1 MMNNVKVCLVLS
13 FLCMVTVGHST
24 MASAMRSI
32 EVLHWWTS
40 SGEQR
45 SATVLK
51 EGLAASGVNWI
62 DYPVRGGGGDSAM
75 AVLKAR
81 VIDRS
86 PPGAAQIIGPDI
98 QHWAQLGFLSPLDH
112 AELNNTALFYPVIN
126 ELIRLQ
132 GQTVAIPLSIHRINW
147 MWLNPRVFERLDIPL
162 PTTWSQLESSA
173 PILRDAGIIP
183 LAHGN
188 EPWQNA
194 TLFEIVLLS
203 QAGAGFYRKYF
214 VDRDEQ
220 ALTDPHVVAAFQ
232 QLRELKLLMDPGINH
247 REWQQ
252 ASRLVADGEAAI
264 QIMGDWV
271 KGEFSAWGLV
281 PGEDYLCLPV
291 PGTNEQHLYSIDTFV
306 MFHDQPGSIPMST
319 FIDTL
324 LSPAIQRDF
333 SRAKGTIPARM
344 DIPVG
349 AFDDCSRA
357 SHYVF
362 GQASQQGLLAPS
374 IAHSMAM
381 SPESEDAVFEIVHR
395 FFNEERMTP
404 ELAAIQ
410 LAQTLRALK

>member
-1 MMNNVKVCLVLS
+1 MMTDPR
-13 FLCMVTVGHST
+13 VTLAPAV
-24 MASAMRSI
+24 MWIALIAMPTCAYAMQSL

-40 SGEQR
+40 SGEQQ
-45 SATVLK
+45 SAAVLK
-51 EGLAASGVNWI
+51 ERLADRNLLWV

-98 QHWAQLGFLSPLDH
+98 QHWAQLGFLSPLHH
-112 AELNNTALFYPVIN
+112 AQLDDTSLFYPVVN
-126 ELIRLQ
+126 ELIRVQ

-147 MWLNPRVFERLDIPL
+147 MWLNPSVFERLDIPL

-173 PILRDAGIIP
+173 PVLRAAGIIP

-203 QAGAGFYRKYF
+203 QAGASFYRQYF
-214 VDRDEQ
+214 IDRDES
-220 ALTDPHVVAAFQ
+220 ALTDPSVVAAFE
-232 QLRELKLLMDPGINH
+232 QLRTLKTLMDPHINQ

-252 ASRLVADGEAAI
+252 ASRLVADGEAAV

-306 MFHDQPGSIPMST
+306 MFLDEPNAVPMPT

-324 LSPAIQRDF
+324 LSPDLQRDF
-333 SRAKGTIPARM
+333 SLAKGTIPARK
-344 DIPVG
+344 DLPVT
-349 AFDDCSRA
+349 AVDDCSRA
-357 SHYVF
+357 SHHVF
-362 GQASQQGLLAPS
+362 GQASQSGMLAPS

-395 FFNEERMTP
+395 FFNDERMTP

>member
-1 MMNNVKVCLVLS
+1 MCLVRSLICLALMGLS
-13 FLCMVTVGHST
+13 TT
-24 MASAMRSI
+24 AYAMQSL

-40 SGEQR
+40 SGEQQ
-45 SATVLK
+45 AAAVLK
-51 EGLAASGVNWI
+51 DGLADHGVRWV

-98 QHWAQLGFLSPLDH
+98 QHWAQLGFLSPLHH
-112 AELNNTALFYPVIN
+112 AELDDTSLFYPVIN
-126 ELIRLQ
+126 ELIRVQ
-132 GQTVAIPLSIHRINW
+132 GQTVAIPMSIHRINW
-147 MWLNPRVFERLDIPL
+147 MWLNPTVFENLDIPL

-173 PILRDAGIIP
+173 PILRDAGVIP

-194 TLFEIVLLS
+194 TLFEIILLS
-203 QAGAGFYRKYF
+203 QAGASFYRHYF
-214 VDRDEQ
+214 IDRDEA
-220 ALTDPHVVAAFQ
+220 ALTDSNVVAAFQ
-232 QLRELKLLMDPGINH
+232 QLRDLKALMDPGINH

-291 PGTNEQHLYSIDTFV
+291 PGTTEQHLYSIDTFV
-306 MFHDQPGSIPMST
+306 MFLDDTGAIPMPI

-324 LSPAIQRDF
+324 LSPEVQRDF
-333 SRAKGTIPARM
+333 SLAKGTIPARM
-344 DIPVG
+344 DLPVT

-357 SHYVF
+357 SHHVF
-362 GQASQQGLLAPS
+362 NQVSQQGLLAPS

-395 FFNEERMTP
+395 FFNDERMTP
-404 ELAAIQ
+404 DLAAIQ